1 MSLAELSQVTGLDV
15 TQLRI
20 DLYRLTEEG
29 KVERRQRGNLPVWTV
44 KLGSGAELGQ
54 EKPFRKYL

>member
-1 MSLAELSQVTGLDV
+1 MSIAELSQVTGLDV

-29 KVERRQRGNLPVWTV
+29 KVESRQRGNLPVWTV
-44 KLGSGAELGQ
+44 KLSSGSEPGQ

>member
-1 MSLAELSQVTGLDV
+1 MSLAELTQLTGLDA

-29 KVERRQRGNLPVWTV
+29 RVERRQRGNLPVWTV
-44 KLGSGAELGQ
+44 KLSTSSEQGE